1 VNAPP
6 IAVPS
11 ALQQVVGQPDA
22 VAQLAAASTAP
33 VHAYLFVGPAGSGKR
48 AAARAFA
55 AALICGDGGCA
66 HCRDCRLAL
75 AGQHPDIREVERAGS
90 AISVEQADE
99 IVRTAALAPIESA
112 RKILILDEF
121 HLLRPE
127 GAARLLKTIEEPPAS
142 TIFIVLAD
150 DVPPE
155 LVTIASRCVRIDFR
169 ALADADVMA
178 VLLSEGHDHDQAELA
193 TRAAGGNLDWA
204 RLLVTDPGLLAR
216 REAFQRLPRRLD
228 GSGAAV
234 VKAIDELLGLIEAA
248 AGPLQDRQSAEV
260 AALDARVEQV
270 GERGSGRRLLEERH
284 KRQSRRHRIDELRA
298 GLAVLAAT
306 YRDELVTGSHD
317 AAGAMAAVAYIHDA
331 VEALDR
337 NPNEPLLLQDL
348 FLRLPSR

>member
-1 VNAPP
+1 M
-6 IAVPS
+6 
-11 ALQQVVGQPDA
+11 LQHVVGQPDA

-66 HCRDCRLAL
+66 RCRDCRLAL

-248 AGPLQDRQSAEV
+248 AGPLQDRQTAEV
-260 AALDARVEQV
+260 AALDARVEQM
-270 GERGSGRRLLEERH
+270 GERGSGRRTLEERH
-284 KRQSRRHRIDELRA
+284 KRQTRRLRIDELRA

-306 YRDELVTGSHD
+306 YRDELVAGSHD
-317 AAGAMAAVAYIHDA
+317 AAGAMAAVSYIHDA
-331 VEALDR
+331 IEALDR

-348 FLRLPSR
+348 FLRLPPR

>member
-1 VNAPP
+1 V
-6 IAVPS
+6 
-11 ALQQVVGQPDA
+11 LQRVVGQPEA

-66 HCRDCRLAL
+66 QCRDCRLAL

-234 VKAIDELLGLIEAA
+234 MKAIDELLGLIEAA
-248 AGPLQDRQSAEV
+248 AGPLQDRQTAEV

-270 GERGSGRRLLEERH
+270 GERGSGRRMLEERH
-284 KRQSRRHRIDELRA
+284 KRQSRRLRIDELRA

-331 VEALDR
+331 IEALDR